1 MRLKMGKENVC
12 IMSGRSSQHC
22 VTRLFPFYNLF
33 LCQLIHITGN
43 HPCLEKSLVNLQF
56 NFLNALSRQFITDVI
71 ILRAPL
77 IFLQMLGCKSNC
89 NCTLGSF
96 SAALIPSLL
105 LVVRS
110 KKKSPPIGITLPI
123 GGIVVYLYMLQNREQ
138 LEQGTRC
145 EITHFLRSFGSLIH
159 FNFSVIFDFKSCDK
173 NSISLISKAT
183 AFMGDL
189 YPLIRILLGPII

>member
-1 MRLKMGKENVC
+1 M
-12 IMSGRSSQHC
+12 
-22 VTRLFPFYNLF
+22 P
-33 LCQLIHITGN
+33 
-43 HPCLEKSLVNLQF
+43 
-56 NFLNALSRQFITDVI
+56 
-71 ILRAPL
+71 
-77 IFLQMLGCKSNC
+77 
-89 NCTLGSF
+89 SF
-96 SAALIPSLL
+96 SVFQFTILLGPLRVSAEFLLLSTGPLLYLILL

-145 EITHFLRSFGSLIH
+145 EITHFLRSFGSLMH

-173 NSISLISKAT
+173 NSISFISKAT

>member
-1 MRLKMGKENVC
+1 M
-12 IMSGRSSQHC
+12 C
-22 VTRLFPFYNLF
+22 V
-33 LCQLIHITGN
+33 LCLVGQASTALHGYSPSTIFFFASLYISLEIT
-43 HPCLEKSLVNLQF
+43 PVSKSLWLICNSISLMHSLD
-56 NFLNALSRQFITDVI
+56 NSYPDVI

>member
-1 MRLKMGKENVC
+1 M
-12 IMSGRSSQHC
+12 
-22 VTRLFPFYNLF
+22 P
-33 LCQLIHITGN
+33 
-43 HPCLEKSLVNLQF
+43 
-56 NFLNALSRQFITDVI
+56 
-71 ILRAPL
+71 
-77 IFLQMLGCKSNC
+77 
-89 NCTLGSF
+89 SF
-96 SAALIPSLL
+96 SVFQFTILLGPLRVSAEFLLLSTGPLLYLILL